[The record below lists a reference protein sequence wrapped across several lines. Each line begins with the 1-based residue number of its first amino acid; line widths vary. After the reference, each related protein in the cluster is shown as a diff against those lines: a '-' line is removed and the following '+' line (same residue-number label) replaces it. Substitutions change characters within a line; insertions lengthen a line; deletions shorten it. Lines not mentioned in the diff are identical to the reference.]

1 MKLENKGKIGDEEK
15 LRGLPW
21 SIAGNIFNN
30 VFCLLTVFGSVFL
43 LFLTELGLSKQLIGF
58 LLSIF
63 PFCGIIAPFLSRYME
78 YFGVKR
84 IFLFCFGLRKAVIA
98 LFLFLPWIIRLYG
111 ERAGVYFL
119 ITAISFFA
127 VLRAIAETAYY
138 AWVKEYIPDNAR
150 GKYSALNW
158 TSSGIAGLIAI
169 YFASRIL
176 EREGGIENY
185 MFLIGVGCIF
195 GIIGVYFMKF
205 IPGGKPSESRKRPAL
220 SFDGII
226 EPLKDKN
233 FLYFLVAVGIAIF
246 GSLLLVFLPLFAKE
260 ELGILPGNVVLLD
273 NFTIL
278 GSLLLCFVWGWMSDR
293 FGGRPILMLTMCIY
307 AGVSLGWLFFPR
319 GHSSPFL
326 FLAVLYFI
334 SGSTLTGR
342 VVGDNRFLY
351 SSIVPEEGT
360 VYYTS
365 LFYAWMGLTG
375 GIAPL
380 AAGYILKKFAELDI
394 RFAGHTIDSYSLIFF
409 MNFLCQLTAI
419 FFYRKVKP
427 DKRIKT
433 RHLILR
439 MARRS
444 VNW

>member
-1 MKLENKGKIGDEEK
+1 MKFENKGKIGDEEK

-21 SIAGNIFNN
+21 SIAGNAFNN
-30 VFCLLTVFGSVFL
+30 VFCLFTVFGSVFL

-58 LLSIF
+58 LLSLF
-63 PFCGIIAPFLSRYME
+63 PFCGIIAPFLSGYME

-98 LFLFLPWIIRLYG
+98 LFLLLPWVIGFYG

-119 ITAISFFA
+119 ITAISVFA

-138 AWVKEYIPDNAR
+138 AWMKEYIPDNAR

-158 TSSGIAGLIAI
+158 TAAGIAGLIAI

-176 EREGGIENY
+176 KREGGIEDY
-185 MFLIGVGCIF
+185 MLLIGAGCIF
-195 GIIGVYFMKF
+195 GIIGVYFMRF
-205 IPGGKPSESRKRPAL
+205 IPGGKPSGSRKRPTL

-226 EPLKDKN
+226 EPLKDRN

-260 ELGILPGNVVLLD
+260 KLGILSGNVVLLD

-278 GSLLLCFVWGWMSDR
+278 GSLLLCFLWGWMSDR
-293 FGGRPILMLTMCIY
+293 FGGRPILMLNMCIY
-307 AGVSLGWLFFPR
+307 AGVSLGWLVFPR
-319 GHSSPFL
+319 GHSHSVL
-326 FLAVLYFI
+326 LLAALYFI

-351 SSIVPEEGT
+351 SSIVPEEGA

-365 LFYAWMGLTG
+365 LFYAWMGLAG

-380 AAGYILKKFAELDI
+380 AAGYILKKFAELNI
-394 RFAGHTIDSYSLIFF
+394 RFAGHTIDSYSVIFF
-409 MNFLCQLTAI
+409 INFLCQLTAI

-433 RHLILR
+433 RHLLLR

-444 VNW
+444 MNW